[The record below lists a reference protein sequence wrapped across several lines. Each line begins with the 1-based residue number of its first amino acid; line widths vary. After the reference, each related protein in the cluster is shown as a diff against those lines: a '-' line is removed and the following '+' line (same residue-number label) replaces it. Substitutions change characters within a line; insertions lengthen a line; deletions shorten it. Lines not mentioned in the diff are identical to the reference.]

1 MKRIALFFTLFTTL
15 FLFSQCHKGPD
26 NNRPNEVNLTVET
39 DPANG
44 IVMAPSIGP
53 FNLKVTITSVI
64 PPSGVKIEVNA
75 KKDDGSNSAPY
86 FTTST
91 NTSNAVT
98 NFNITNTPSN
108 VQCLVEIKVTSLTQ
122 SSNQWTGSYRYS
134 RK

>member
-1 MKRIALFFTLFTTL
+1 MKRIALFLTLFATL